1 MDKIFEAK
9 EYLLKFYAKYSRY
22 VDMGFRFIMALLTFL
37 FISNHVGFL
46 EVLANPTVTIGL
58 SLICA
63 FLPMTMTVVIAIVIV
78 LVQFYTLA
86 PGVAIVSGLMLL
98 IMFVLYFRFTPGNS
112 VVLLLTPVSFMLKI
126 PVLVPLVFGLIGG
139 PVCAVPVAFG
149 ILVYYM
155 ITYVKSY
162 ATVIET
168 VASTGTMS
176 QITTYMQQLF
186 SSKEMW
192 LVMIS
197 FTICLLLVYNIRRMS
212 VDYAWEVASVVGI
225 FVNLILMTFGHIM
238 LDVKVD
244 YVDLVVGSLIALLIA
259 LLLKVFVF
267 SVDYSRS
274 EYLQFEDDEYYYY
287 VKAIPK
293 VSMTVREKTV
303 KKINIRQETEAIDSE
318 TVKKAL
324 DESNAKEM
332 KETAEERKKRQKQ
345 EDSEIQRL
353 IEEELN
359 K

>member
-1 MDKIFEAK
+1 
-9 EYLLKFYAKYSRY
+9 
-22 VDMGFRFIMALLTFL
+22 
-37 FISNHVGFL
+37 
-46 EVLANPTVTIGL
+46 
-58 SLICA
+58 
-63 FLPMTMTVVIAIVIV
+63 
-78 LVQFYTLA
+78 
-86 PGVAIVSGLMLL
+86 
-98 IMFVLYFRFTPGNS
+98 
-112 VVLLLTPVSFMLKI
+112 
-126 PVLVPLVFGLIGG
+126 
-139 PVCAVPVAFG
+139 
-149 ILVYYM
+149 
-155 ITYVKSY
+155 
-162 ATVIET
+162 
-168 VASTGTMS
+168 MS

-186 SSKEMW
+186 SNKEMW

-197 FTICLLLVYNIRRMS
+197 FTICLLLVYNVRRMS
-212 VDYAWEVASVVGI
+212 VDHAWEVASVVGI

-244 YVDLVVGSLIALLIA
+244 YVDLIVGSLIALFIA
-259 LLLKVFVF
+259 LLLKIFVF

-303 KKINIRQETEAIDSE
+303 KKINIRQETEAIDAE

-332 KETAEERKKRQKQ
+332 KETAEERKRRQMQ